1 MDDAEY
7 GALYDIL
14 NGDKTFNDWPKNQE
28 SSLRQRVYKK
38 WKSRQ
43 YEMKEVH
50 DPMAGNTV
58 QRIVHTNTGSIV
70 IKKSELS
77 SIVHSY
83 FDESKGDGALKL
95 SKTIRHRYSGL
106 SRNFIQKNLNVM
118 KETQKIRPLFQNKAP
133 LRPIKAGQVHERH
146 QVDLVNMQSM
156 PVTVGGVTYK
166 YIMSVIDI
174 FSRFVFL
181 RPLKSKESA
190 EVAEN
195 LRSIYNEH
203 GPPEILQSDQGTE
216 FKGVVKT
223 LCEALNVRII
233 KSAAYSPQTQG
244 KDERSHRTWKE
255 KIKYDVINSDG
266 ELNWVE
272 NLPIYQQLYNESPHS
287 SLGMQSPFEVYYGR
301 QPNRVKNK
309 LSLGERTAF
318 EVSEEDE
325 TEFQLKSPR
334 KDTLRKWEKERD
346 IARDEAFR
354 ASAHASQK
362 MIKRELKRNPPSLY
376 YVGETVLVR
385 VAKTKKTVKGKKT
398 TLRGTCEGL
407 ILKAD
412 HDSHRYYVDFED
424 PNTAKKKVWVKVDD
438 ITSVTKE
445 EEKRRQDTAK
455 KQNNKRKCLS
465 PDKCTSTPSNAKH
478 VKLTNDV
485 SLLDASIANVLSF
498 EKLKGDTIN
507 LYFDFLRQR
516 SLSKQES
523 VSLASSYFYASLDRP
538 ENMSSYKNYVG
549 KNPLQN
555 YEHLII
561 PVHLPTEEH
570 WLLAIISIISLCIYI
585 YDSANFPENTYK
597 SIFETLKQKFIKRER
612 QTLSPQ
618 QCTLL
623 HEDNWEEKTPSCP
636 KQTNEIDCGVY
647 TCSFAKQYL
656 SGCNS
661 PMAFEGS
668 DFRNEMVG
676 DLLELAAS
684 NKCSG
689 DFRWLS
695 GDAVSKQENAEEM
708 SEKEKLDVEVQS
720 AGLQYRDPPTPRD
733 GNCMFHAISD
743 QLARLGLALKTP
755 SELRSNVVQY
765 LRNNPLTSDGTHL
778 REFISY
784 QAWESYLRRMSQ
796 EGVWGDWITLWGLV
810 NMLDIDVAVVSS
822 IGEGGLRVISP
833 GDTSNS
839 DHNLNRTA
847 LLGHE
852 AEEHYHSLDN
862 VTTLSAKKGADPV
875 DYMKNKYGEGKV
887 LEEIC
892 PKCCK
897 KFKCLSAGIYDDES
911 GMMQYYADDCYLCD
925 VCSKEE
931 EWYSY

>member
-1 MDDAEY
+1 MPLDDAEY
-7 GALYDIL
+7 GALFGIL
-14 NGDKTFNDWPKNQE
+14 NGDKTFKDWPKNQD

-38 WKSRQ
+38 WKSGQ
-43 YEMKEVH
+43 YEMKDVH

-83 FDESKGDGALKL
+83 YDESKGDGALKL
-95 SKTIRHRYSGL
+95 SKSIRHRYSGL
-106 SRNFIQKNLNVM
+106 SQNFIQKNLNVM

-133 LRPIKAGQVHERH
+133 LRPIKAGKVQERH

-156 PVTVGGVTYK
+156 PVTVGGITYK

-181 RPLKSKESA
+181 RPLQSKESA

-195 LRSIYNEH
+195 LRNIYNEH

-233 KSAAYSPQTQG
+233 KSSAYSPQTQG

-255 KIKYDVINSDG
+255 KIKYDVVNSDG

-301 QPNRVKNK
+301 QPNRVGNK
-309 LSLGERTAF
+309 LSLGERKAF
-318 EVSEEDE
+318 EVSEEDK

-334 KDTLRKWEKERD
+334 KDTLRQWEKERD
-346 IARDEAFR
+346 NVRDEALK
-354 ASAHASQK
+354 ASTDASQK
-362 MIKRELKRNPPSLY
+362 MIKRELKRNPPSHY

-412 HDSHRYYVDFED
+412 HDLHRYFVDFED
-424 PNTAKKKVWVKVDD
+424 PNTAKQQKVWVKVDD
-438 ITSVTKE
+438 ITSLTKE

-455 KQNNKRKCLS
+455 KQNNKRKRLS
-465 PDKCTSTPSNAKH
+465 PDNCTSTPSNSKH

-523 VSLASSYFYASLDRP
+523 VSLASSYFYTSLDKP
-538 ENMSSYKNYVG
+538 KNMSSYKNYVG

-570 WLLAIISIISLCIYI
+570 WLLAIISITNLCIYI
-585 YDSANFPENTYK
+585 YDSASFPENTYK
-597 SIFETLKQKFIKRER
+597 SIFQTLKQKFIKRER
-612 QTLSPQ
+612 QTLPPQ

-656 SGCNS
+656 SDYNS
-661 PMAFEGS
+661 PMAYEGC

-676 DLLELAAS
+676 DLLELVAS
-684 NKCSG
+684 NKCCG
-689 DFRWLS
+689 DFKWLS
-695 GDAVSKQENAEEM
+695 GDAVDKHKNAEEM

-720 AGLQYRDPPTPRD
+720 AGLQYRDPPTPKD

-743 QLARLGLALKTP
+743 QLARLGLTLKTP
-755 SELRSNVVQY
+755 SELRSSVVHY
-765 LRNNPLTSDGTHL
+765 LRENPLTSDGTHL

-796 EGVWGDWITLWGLV
+796 DGVWGDWTGLPC
-810 NMLDIDVAVVSS
+810 
-822 IGEGGLRVISP
+822 G
-833 GDTSNS
+833 
-839 DHNLNRTA
+839 A
-847 LLGHE
+847 L
-852 AEEHYHSLDN
+852 
-862 VTTLSAKKGADPV
+862 
-875 DYMKNKYGEGKV
+875 
-887 LEEIC
+887 
-892 PKCCK
+892 
-897 KFKCLSAGIYDDES
+897 
-911 GMMQYYADDCYLCD
+911 
-925 VCSKEE
+925 
-931 EWYSY
+931 